1 MADIICPNMTDILK
15 SDECLENFAGLG
27 SYAYAFI
34 KGDLAAPLKRSE
46 TDDTN
51 YVWPTTGAFKA
62 GKGLY
67 KFELK
72 NHEQGIK
79 GSSRGKRNGFRQSFE
94 FAFESVNEAISGTAR
109 ALNNLDLGFIV
120 PDPSIEGK
128 FQIMYDPYYDVE
140 FDNDGIQTDTGKGGD
155 DTRQTTCTATLEPV
169 VHPNFWIAE
178 PESGWDSLLASA
190 IPAPSNP

>member
-1 MADIICPNMTDILK
+1 MPQICPTLGNILK
-15 SDECLENFAGLG
+15 SDECFENLAGLG
-27 SYAYAFI
+27 SYAYVFI
-34 KGDLAAPLKRSE
+34 KGDLAAPLQR
-46 TDDTN
+46 DANNDTN
-51 YVWPTTGAFKA
+51 YKWPANNPFKSGA
-62 GKGLY
+62 GLY

-79 GSSRGKRNGFRQSFE
+79 GESRGKRNGFKQTFE

-109 ALNNLDLGFIV
+109 GLNNLDVAFIV

-140 FDNDGIQTDTGKGGD
+140 FDSGAIATDTGKGKD
-155 DTRQTTCTATLEPV
+155 DSRQTTCTATLEPV

-178 PESGWDSLLASA
+178 PDGGWDQFLATSA
-190 IPAPSNP
+190 SSD